1 MKKFGHPNVS
11 IQVDK
16 FDLENEIEI
25 KMESKIPKNF
35 LTIWLSASQVK
46 ELSEFLNEE
55 LKRIKHV

>member
-1 MKKFGHPNVS
+1 MKTFGHPNVS

-16 FDLENEIEI
+16 FDIENEIEV

-46 ELSEFLNEE
+46 ELSDFLLEE
-55 LKRIKHV
+55 LKRINK

>member
-46 ELSEFLNEE
+46 ELSEFLSDE
-55 LKRIKHV
+55 LKRVNK

>member
-16 FDLENEIEI
+16 FDLENEIEV

-46 ELSEFLNEE
+46 ELSDFLLEE
-55 LKRIKHV
+55 LKRINK